1 MHTIALVSKKG
12 GTGKSTLAI
21 GLATAALA
29 DGHKVCLLETDPQG
43 TVSHWRRRRTQAEP
57 VVETVNDGSEIEH
70 RLPFLANCGVTLTII
85 DTAGGDNSTAAA
97 AIGAADLCL
106 IPARPSP
113 ADIEASG
120 PTLARIRAG
129 GKPFAFVL
137 NQTHVRSSRPNN
149 AAALLGDTATSL
161 NMMGV
166 LALPYIVLRNDQ
178 QDALGR
184 GLAVTEYALGGKSAD
199 EIRDLWQWV
208 WRRLISIMAT
218 DGSAGLSAAPAN
230 AQADLRATG

>member
-1 MHTIALVSKKG
+1 
-12 GTGKSTLAI
+12 
-21 GLATAALA
+21 
-29 DGHKVCLLETDPQG
+29 
-43 TVSHWRRRRTQAEP
+43 
-57 VVETVNDGSEIEH
+57 
-70 RLPFLANCGVTLTII
+70 
-85 DTAGGDNSTAAA
+85 
-97 AIGAADLCL
+97 LCL

-120 PTLARIRAG
+120 PTLARIRAS

-137 NQTHVRSSRPNN
+137 NQTHVRSSRLNN

-178 QDALGR
+178 QDALGQ

-199 EIRDLWQWV
+199 EIRNLWQWV
-208 WRRLISIMAT
+208 WSRLISVMAT
-218 DGSAGLSAAPAN
+218 DGSTGMSAAPAN
-230 AQADLRATG
+230 AQAGLRAAG

>member
-1 MHTIALVSKKG
+1 MHTVTLVSKKG

-43 TVSHWRRRRTQAEP
+43 TISHWRRRRTQAEP
-57 VVETVNDGSEIEH
+57 VVETVNDGAEIAR

-85 DTAGGDNSTAAA
+85 DTAGGDNSTTAA

-113 ADIEASG
+113 ADIEASV
-120 PTLARIRAG
+120 PTLASVRAR

-137 NQTHVRSSRPNN
+137 NQTPARSYRLND
-149 AAALLGDTATSL
+149 AAAALGDTATSL

-178 QDALGR
+178 QDALGQ
-184 GLAVTEYALGGKSAD
+184 GLAVTEYAFGGKSAD
-199 EIRDLWQWV
+199 EIRGLWRWV
-208 WRRLISIMAT
+208 WNRLMAVT
-218 DGSAGLSAAPAN
+218 GAEERAHVVASAN
-230 AQADLRATG
+230 EQVDLRAAG